1 MFTGSKGARL
11 PAAPLARANHNARCC
26 VPNPHRCPQ
35 LPQFSPGRHCDFPGP
50 ASWRGTRP
58 ALLRCMGHTGGGRE
72 YPVGLATGQVAL
84 DVGTSVLC
92 LLLQSLALSLSSS
105 WTWSKLLY
113 LLASQFS
120 YL

>member
-1 MFTGSKGARL
+1 
-11 PAAPLARANHNARCC
+11 
-26 VPNPHRCPQ
+26 
-35 LPQFSPGRHCDFPGP
+35 
-50 ASWRGTRP
+50 
-58 ALLRCMGHTGGGRE
+58 MGLG
-72 YPVGLATGQVAL
+72 TGQVAL
-84 DVGTSVLC
+84 DVGTPVLC